1 MAGGWLGVE
10 ARLGWCSATSVV
22 KLSWYSD
29 ILEVKHFCYSNA
41 LVEKMS
47 CALEKD
53 MQKKQIEMQ
62 MSANMSDI
70 SVR

>member
-1 MAGGWLGVE
+1 M
-10 ARLGWCSATSVV
+10 V